1 MSDDKESSQ
10 GATASPFDPS
20 QFLQFMQQAWSKALP
35 QAIGVP
41 PGMTVADL
49 DKRITELRV
58 VEQWLDV
65 NLAMLRTSLQ
75 ALEVQRG
82 TLATLQSFGEQL
94 GEKKAS
100 PGMDPA
106 AEAAPGLAAFSKVF
120 QQMNDVSQNSLM
132 PWWQNL
138 QSQFETIASKA
149 VPPTASSSTAAAWTS
164 LSTRPTI
171 SPMRSP

>member
-1 MSDDKESSQ
+1 MSLLRRIPYVTLLSGPAPGFGGSEPHNVTDGHHAGQQRHRGVE
-10 GATASPFDPS
+10 GARACPASA
-20 QFLQFMQQAWSKALP
+20 LGQQ
-35 QAIGVP
+35 
-41 PGMTVADL
+41 VAH
-49 DKRITELRV
+49 
-58 VEQWLDV
+58 
-65 NLAMLRTSLQ
+65 SLQ

-149 VPPTASSSTAAAWTS
+149 VPPTASSSTAAAKAKPANKGTGKGKAGS
-164 LSTRPTI
+164 EPA
-171 SPMRSP
+171 